1 MTDLVLLTGA
11 TGFVGRQ
18 VLRTLLKDGH
28 RVRVVLRTGRE
39 GVLEPSEG
47 IEQVV
52 TTPDMFAETADWWAK
67 TCKGVDV
74 IVHVAWYAEPGKYLT
89 SVKNLDCLSGTL
101 ALAQGAICAKVRRF
115 IGVGTCFEYDLTVGD
130 LSISTPLLPTSPY
143 AAAKAAAYLSLSQIL
158 PAQGMEFGWC
168 RLFYLYGEGEDT
180 RRFVPYLHEQL
191 QKGEPAKLTS
201 GKQIRDF
208 MDVRSAGRSI
218 AKAAVGNIEGAI
230 NICSG
235 QPISIRQLAENIA
248 DEYDRR
254 DLLHFGAREDNVVDP
269 PRVVG
274 VPTRLE

>member
-1 MTDLVLLTGA
+1 MTDLVLITGA

-18 VLRTLLKDGH
+18 VLRALLKDGH
-28 RVRVVLRTGRE
+28 RVRVVSRTGRE
-39 GVLEPSEG
+39 SVLEPSEG
-47 IEQVV
+47 IEKVV
-52 TTPDMFAETADWWAK
+52 TTPDLFAESADWWTK
-67 TCKGVDV
+67 TCEDVDT
-74 IVHVAWYAEPGKYLT
+74 IVHVAWYTEPGKYLT
-89 SVKNLDCLSGTL
+89 SGKNLDCLSGTL
-101 ALAQGAICAKVRRF
+101 ALAQGAIRAKVRRF
-115 IGVGTCFEYDLTVGD
+115 VGVGTCFEYDLTVRD
-130 LSISTPLLPTSPY
+130 LSISTPLVPTSPY

-158 PAQGMEFGWC
+158 PVQGMEFGWC

-180 RRFVPYLHEQL
+180 RRLVPYLREQL

-201 GKQIRDF
+201 GKQVRDF
-208 MDVRSAGRSI
+208 MDVRSAGHSI

-235 QPISIRQLAENIA
+235 EPISIRQLAEKIA